1 MNITV
6 GEIIGNFILIAGSF
20 LLLVFLIKKFA
31 WGNII
36 GILDQRAQKI
46 SDDIDGAVC
55 ARKKAEDLAQK
66 REEALAGSRA
76 EGVAIVVETAKET
89 AEKNKAGIL
98 ANAAEEAGRLKA
110 KANQEIVQNKAEAM
124 SSIKGEVADLT
135 VTLASKILSQELDK
149 EAQSELIDRYIK
161 QLGDA

>member
-46 SDDIDGAVC
+46 SDDIDGAEA
-55 ARKKAEDLAQK
+55 ARQKAEALAQK
-66 REEALAGSRA
+66 REEALAGSREEA
-76 EGVAIVVETAKET
+76 ATIVETAKET

-110 KANQEIVQNKAEAM
+110 KANQEIAQNKAEAM
-124 SSIKGEVADLT
+124 SSIKGEVADLA

>member
-46 SDDIDGAVC
+46 SDDIDGAES
-55 ARKKAEDLAQK
+55 ARKKAT
-66 REEALAGSRA
+66 
-76 EGVAIVVETAKET
+76 IVETAKET
-89 AEKNKAGIL
+89 AEKNKASIL
-98 ANAAEEAGRLKA
+98 ADTTEEVSRLKQ
-110 KANQEIVQNKAEAM
+110 KANQEIAQSKAEALR
-124 SSIKGEVADLT
+124 SIKGDVADLSID
-135 VTLASKILSQELDK
+135 LASKIIGQTLDK
-149 EAQSELIDRYIK
+149 EAQSQLIDSYIDK
-161 QLGDA
+161 LGDA

>member
-46 SDDIDGAVC
+46 SDDIDGAES

-66 REEALAGSRA
+66 REEALAGSREEA
-76 EGVAIVVETAKET
+76 ATIVETAKET

-110 KANQEIVQNKAEAM
+110 KANQEIAQNKAEAM

-135 VTLASKILSQELDK
+135 VALASKILSQELDK

>member
-1 MNITV
+1 MK
-6 GEIIGNFILIAGSF
+6 
-20 LLLVFLIKKFA
+20 LLATLSWLVFLIKKFA

-46 SDDIDGAVC
+46 SDDIDGAES

-66 REEALAGSRA
+66 REEALAGSREEA
-76 EGVAIVVETAKET
+76 ATIVETAKET

-110 KANQEIVQNKAEAM
+110 KANQEIAQNYEQHQRR
-124 SSIKGEVADLT
+124 SSRFDSDSG
-135 VTLASKILSQELDK
+135 
-149 EAQSELIDRYIK
+149 
-161 QLGDA
+161 

>member
-46 SDDIDGAVC
+46 SDDIDGAES

-66 REEALAGSRA
+66 REEALA
-76 EGVAIVVETAKET
+76 
-89 AEKNKAGIL
+89 
-98 ANAAEEAGRLKA
+98 EAVKKL
-110 KANQEIVQNKAEAM
+110 
-124 SSIKGEVADLT
+124 L
-135 VTLASKILSQELDK
+135 LLL
-149 EAQSELIDRYIK
+149 K
-161 QLGDA
+161 QLKKQLRKTKRVF